1 MERRRP
7 CIEGFRLLRLSRAVD
22 RQPAYVL
29 HRRRYGE
36 SSLLLEVY
44 CQHHGR
50 IGLIAKGAAGSRSGR
65 AALLQPFSLLELSWR
80 GRGELPTLTTADRL
94 GHALMPR
101 GNHLA
106 ACFYINELILKL
118 CQRGDGSPALFE
130 SYGSALIR
138 SGADLVAGLRSF
150 ELDLLEELGY
160 GLDFSLARS
169 GQWLCL
175 QPEQQPS
182 LVERP
187 ERPSPFVVSAET
199 ALALAARE
207 LSEPRVRDAATRLLR
222 ATLAHYLGGV
232 KLRSRELFRSHEQT

>member
-1 MERRRP
+1 M
-7 CIEGFRLLRLSRAVD
+7 D
-22 RQPAYVL
+22 RQPGYVL

-36 SSLLLEVY
+36 TSLLLEVY
-44 CQHHGR
+44 SQNHGR
-50 IGLIAKGAAGSRSGR
+50 IGLIAKGAAASRSGR

-106 ACFYINELILKL
+106 ACFYLNELILQL

-130 SYGSALIR
+130 AYGSALIH
-138 SGADLVAGLRSF
+138 SGADLVSALRGF

-160 GLDFSLARS
+160 GLDFSLAAS
-169 GQWLCL
+169 GTWLSL
-175 QPEQQPS
+175 PPEQEPAI
-182 LVERP
+182 VP
-187 ERPSPFVVSAET
+187 RPSHPTPFVISSTVAT
-199 ALALAARE
+199 ALAARDFQDPE
-207 LSEPRVRDAATRLLR
+207 VRAAATRLLR

-232 KLRSRELFRSHEQT
+232 KLRSRELFRSHETSWHE